1 MTVIALAVFEVLAA
15 AAILLARYEFSFIA
29 FACALLAAVPLLFAA
44 QQPGT
49 ALAWIAVVGPIV
61 ALGVILDSARKFT

>member
-1 MTVIALAVFEVLAA
+1 MTVIALAMFAALAA
-15 AAILLARYEFSFIA
+15 AAILLARHRLSFIS

-44 QQPGT
+44 QQPGA

-61 ALGVILDSARKFT
+61 ALGVVLDADRNFI